1 MHSPH
6 STVAFHLVSP
16 QSGHCAVL
24 HIHIHP
30 FFHAFHISINLLTE
44 SNVWLTVLPHVV
56 VWGGNMFKCNGRP
69 GGWWTRLHCHHRAK
83 VASRW
88 FVVPS
93 VCNFIRWRLR
103 ISSIARQQL
112 APPPTAPLQPPM
124 TSSLLLTTNHSCSSD
139 TPQGWFVRGG
149 VILWVAMTRQ
159 ASPQKV
165 SPH

>member
-1 MHSPH
+1 MYSLH

-16 QSGHCAVL
+16 QSCHCPVL

-30 FFHAFHISINLLTE
+30 YFHAFHIFINPLTE
-44 SNVWLTVLPHVV
+44 SNVWLTVLPHDV
-56 VWGGNMFKCNGRP
+56 VWGGNMFECNGRH

-88 FVVPS
+88 IVVPS

-103 ISSIARQQL
+103 ISS
-112 APPPTAPLQPPM
+112 PHCPLQPPM
-124 TSSLLLTTNHSCSSD
+124 ISFLLLTTNHSCSSD

-159 ASPQKV
+159 VSPHKV